1 MRNMSE
7 YGERV
12 VVSGAAVGWCPVIV
26 PGDGAQAPTFGA
38 QRSMSVVR
46 LWCFELDNEKESAAR
61 TKTMIN

>member
-12 VVSGAAVGWCPVIV
+12 VVSGAAVGWWCPVIV

-46 LWCFELDNEKESAAR
+46 PLVF
-61 TKTMIN
+61 